1 MSKNVNNL
9 KELEKVL
16 VDSLDRDILYN
27 FTINNYSLEYFLI
40 TLEEEEKVYRVRII
54 NNLYNTYNQGDS
66 VQLIYYDSLKTAK
79 IFAKN

>member
-9 KELEKVL
+9 KELERVL

-27 FTINNYSLEYFLI
+27 FTINNYSLEFFLI

-54 NNLYNTYNQGDS
+54 NNLYNTYNNLDFS
-66 VQLIYYDSLKTAK
+66 SLEELENY
-79 IFAKN
+79 FLERFY

>member
-16 VDSLDRDILYN
+16 EDSLDRDILYN

-54 NNLYNTYNQGDS
+54 NNLYNSYNNLDFS
-66 VQLIYYDSLKTAK
+66 SLEELENY
-79 IFAKN
+79 FLERFY

>member
-9 KELEKVL
+9 KELERVL

-27 FTINNYSLEYFLI
+27 FTINNYSLEYFLV

-54 NNLYNTYNQGDS
+54 NNLYNTYNNLDFS
-66 VQLIYYDSLKTAK
+66 SLEELENY
-79 IFAKN
+79 FLERFY

>member
-1 MSKNVNNL
+1 MTKNVNNL
-9 KELEKVL
+9 KELERVL

-54 NNLYNTYNQGDS
+54 NNLYNTYNNLDFS
-66 VQLIYYDSLKTAK
+66 SLEELENY
-79 IFAKN
+79 FLERFY

>member
-9 KELEKVL
+9 KELERVL

-27 FTINNYSLEYFLI
+27 FTINNYSLEFFLV

-54 NNLYNTYNQGDS
+54 NNLYNTYNNLDFS
-66 VQLIYYDSLKTAK
+66 SLEEVENY
-79 IFAKN
+79 FLERFY

>member
-9 KELEKVL
+9 KELERVL

-54 NNLYNTYNQGDS
+54 NNLYNTYNNLDFS
-66 VQLIYYDSLKTAK
+66 SLEELENY
-79 IFAKN
+79 FLERFY

>member
-54 NNLYNTYNQGDS
+54 YNLYNTYNNLDFS
-66 VQLIYYDSLKTAK
+66 SLEELENY
-79 IFAKN
+79 FLERFY

>member
-16 VDSLDRDILYN
+16 EDSLDRDILYN
-27 FTINNYSLEYFLI
+27 FTINNYSLEFFLV

-54 NNLYNTYNQGDS
+54 NNLYNTYNNLDFS
-66 VQLIYYDSLKTAK
+66 SLEELENY
-79 IFAKN
+79 FLERFY